1 MNKQKARGPRAS
13 VSAEA
18 FGAFNKKE
26 DFKPKV
32 IQKEE
37 SVKESILEK
46 INQAFMFSGLDS
58 NEKKIVIDA
67 MWEKNAID

>member
-1 MNKQKARGPRAS
+1 MEKQKAKGPRAS

-32 IQKEE
+32 IQKDE
-37 SVKESILEK
+37 SVKQSILEK
-46 INQAFMFSGLDS
+46 IDQAFMFSGLDS